1 MRRVQVA
8 FVKRCNKR
16 NGNSRAKISRH
27 SNIQTY
33 ISLLSLS
40 VCGEWIYSLHTP
52 YCCSCSFAVSVF
64 GFWSIFIYL
73 QLLFLLLI
81 SLSNPPNLK
90 LNLWCRKKK
99 LLPKYVPH
107 SIPSTFIIISSSTLV
122 LIYCYS
128 LFGLV
133 TLINLR
139 SIFSDHFLLI
149 SPSLSTFLR
158 DFLRI

>member
-99 LLPKYVPH
+99 ITAEVRTPFHPFNLHHHFFIYARFDLL
-107 SIPSTFIIISSSTLV
+107 
-122 LIYCYS
+122 
-128 LFGLV
+128 LFSFWSCH
-133 TLINLR
+133 T
-139 SIFSDHFLLI
+139 H
-149 SPSLSTFLR
+149 
-158 DFLRI
+158 